1 MKLDFRDLPIGEK
14 GLSLETV
21 EQIWTT
27 LRPSLQKL
35 GLQDLRAA
43 QSEVVER
50 AKHNVSGAV
59 LTDYG
64 KEVAVILPIQ
74 YSKVAMALVHLAENQ
89 RVREA
94 IEAAMAR
101 PDPEFSP
108 LEDVLANE
116 LAAGSSDLARGA
128 LAAD

>member
-14 GLSLETV
+14 GISLETV